1 MKFNDNDFINLDYS
15 DIKDEVSE
23 NIRKSTE
30 NKTKIKSYRGVNLK
44 KALSYA
50 LCVMLTCV
58 VSVGSTLLIQ
68 GSMKGGDG
76 MGSNGFPG
84 NVDPGKSPEFIEKEF
99 DELLAFG
106 SWWLENGITFTE
118 NVKFDLLGTDII
130 SESDKDAIRE
140 FEKANG
146 KSGKN
151 VYYYNIY
158 MGMKDGKDT
167 VVLSRLIA
175 PYQTFKFES
184 NLQYSFS
191 SVLEKFEELSGEEL
205 TREFLLDS
213 TFDNDYYYSVGGISV
228 RFVLDALNYN
238 HQKGKSYIAY
248 YIAII
253 DGQVYIVTSKQLHS

>member
-1 MKFNDNDFINLDYS
+1 MKFKDNDFINLDYS

-30 NKTKIKSYRGVNLK
+30 SKTKIKSYRGVNLK

-76 MGSNGFPG
+76 MGSNGSPG
-84 NVDPGKSPEFIEKEF
+84 NVDPGKYTDFAKKEF
-99 DELLAFG
+99 DTFFAFSG
-106 SWWLENGITFTE
+106 YWLENMHQMGHDL
-118 NVKFDLLGTDII
+118 NFDILRTDII

-191 SVLEKFEELSGEEL
+191 SVIEKFEEVSGEKL
-205 TREFLLDS
+205 TQDFLCGS
-213 TFDNDYYYSVGGISV
+213 EWNDYYATEMGGITL
-228 RFVLDALNYN
+228 RFVQNGYKN
-238 HQKGKSYIAY
+238 KYVPYYTVFINGK
-248 YIAII
+248 
-253 DGQVYIVTSKQLHS
+253 VYILPESQL

>member
-1 MKFNDNDFINLDYS
+1 MKFKDNDFINLDYS

-167 VVLSRLIA
+167 VVLSRLIV

-191 SVLEKFEELSGEEL
+191 SVLEKFEEVSGGKL
-205 TREFLLDS
+205 TQDFLCGS
-213 TFDNDYYYSVGGISV
+213 EWNDYYATEMGGITL
-228 RFVLDALNYN
+228 RFVQNGYKN
-238 HQKGKSYIAY
+238 KYVPYYTVFINGK
-248 YIAII
+248 
-253 DGQVYIVTSKQLHS
+253 VYILPESQL